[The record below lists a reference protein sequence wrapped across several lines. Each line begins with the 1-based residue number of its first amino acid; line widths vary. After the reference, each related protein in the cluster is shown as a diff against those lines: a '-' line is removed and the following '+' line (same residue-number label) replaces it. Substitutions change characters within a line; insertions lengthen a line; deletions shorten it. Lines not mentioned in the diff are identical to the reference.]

1 LGRRTAAEVEEGVQV
16 ADPCFE
22 VGVEVFAGEVHDGAM
37 LSHDAVSFSP
47 PALSIWIWK
56 AIF

>member
-1 LGRRTAAEVEEGVQV
+1 MQV

-47 PALSIWIWK
+47 PTLSIRKK
-56 AIF
+56 ATVFSKNVTIVDEL